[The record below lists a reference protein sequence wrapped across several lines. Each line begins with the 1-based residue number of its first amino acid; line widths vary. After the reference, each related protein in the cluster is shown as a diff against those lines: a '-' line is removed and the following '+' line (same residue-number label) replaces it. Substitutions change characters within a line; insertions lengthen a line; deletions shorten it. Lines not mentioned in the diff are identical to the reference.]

1 MFFLQLDLPFSL
13 TFFRWLL
20 GQEHSLTMADLYHV
34 SPDIHRTLRKM
45 QEIVRQRDAIL
56 EDPELSTQE
65 KNEQVM
71 YFFKLITLLFC
82 CQCCTL
88 FT

>member
-1 MFFLQLDLPFSL
+1 MFPQLDLPFSL

-20 GQEHSLTMADLYHV
+20 GQEHSLTMADLVHI

-56 EDPELSTQE
+56 DDPELSTQD
-65 KNEQVM
+65 KNEQVIRHQANVLFI
-71 YFFKLITLLFC
+71 YFLLF
-82 CQCCTL
+82 L
-88 FT
+88 